1 MPTPPFGSRHRA
13 PGHVP
18 SQAQACDW
26 LCGFT
31 RAVSAS
37 PCSVGSWRTCRF
49 SPFRAPPD
57 LRSPA
62 PVHTRPVN
70 LSWGPSLLGRAT
82 GLDLGA
88 GSCFKCSL
96 AGCLASAGLLPPSVG
111 YRDENVVLKGVLGAG
126 GAVLSASCLGPDRL
140 GPWQLLLDV
149 PIKSSERRPG
159 RCL

>member
-1 MPTPPFGSRHRA
+1 MCPPKPKRVIGFVDSHG
-13 PGHVP
+13 PCPPLLVP
-18 SQAQACDW
+18 
-26 LCGFT
+26 
-31 RAVSAS
+31 
-37 PCSVGSWRTCRF
+37 
-49 SPFRAPPD
+49 
-57 LRSPA
+57 
-62 PVHTRPVN
+62 
-70 LSWGPSLLGRAT
+70 
-82 GLDLGA
+82 LDLGGLAALALSEPPQTSAPLHLCTPGPLTYPGDLPFSAEPQAWTWGA